1 MWPTVLLLM
10 DFLVGGCIFVVLFQA
25 WQCNLP
31 GLYSLYKWSLTSFGF
46 HAQAFSLPACQGG
59 LGLPDPSLICTI
71 EFAASHNICESLR
84 NFISD
89 RSLSFS
95 EVSSSQFHRKFLI
108 CKSKAEEFSSLPSA
122 LRENFDQSLQCA
134 MDFAS
139 VKVASSYFM
148 PYPYKNLHKSVFL
161 DALALRYGWMP
172 FKVPSLCA
180 CWSSFSVDHVL
191 SCPKG
196 GLPSLCH
203 NDIRDLTAS
212 F

>member
-1 MWPTVLLLM
+1 MVVYLLCCSRLDNVICQVFIPSINGHSPPSDSM
-10 DFLVGGCIFVVLFQA
+10 RKL
-25 WQCNLP
+25 
-31 GLYSLYKWSLTSFGF
+31 
-46 HAQAFSLPACQGG
+46 FSLPACQGG

-180 CWSSFSVDHVL
+180 C
-191 SCPKG
+191 
-196 GLPSLCH
+196 
-203 NDIRDLTAS
+203 
-212 F
+212 

>member
-1 MWPTVLLLM
+1 MRKLSPFLLVRVVLAYQTHLWSVPLSLQLLT
-10 DFLVGGCIFVVLFQA
+10 IFVSPCETLF
-25 WQCNLP
+25 
-31 GLYSLYKWSLTSFGF
+31 
-46 HAQAFSLPACQGG
+46 
-59 LGLPDPSLICTI
+59 LIG
-71 EFAASHNICESLR
+71 
-84 NFISD
+84 
-89 RSLSFS
+89 LSFS

-108 CKSKAEEFSSLPSA
+108 CKSKAEEFSSLPSV

-148 PYPYKNLHKSVFL
+148 PYPYKNLHKSAFL

-172 FKVPSLCA
+172 LKVPSLCA